1 MPSRSARRRSPWI
14 AFAASISISI
24 ACALFAASASAEP
37 EPVRLAWVRGPG
49 AEACSS
55 QLAVVQQISARLGRS
70 PFTADAPR
78 SIDAYVIRAEAGWRA
93 EIYVRD
99 PDGKLAGARVL
110 TSDALDCGAIESAT
124 VLALA
129 LAIDPE
135 GALRAPDP
143 PPVVAPP
150 APVVAPRLAPPPIA
164 LPPIAPAPPSI
175 APPPIAPP
183 PIAPADPPSIG
194 LGASGIALRGAV
206 GLGLLP
212 RAAAGLSLAAH
223 VAISPSWAITGEAL
237 WMPEVAA
244 TDDRFAF
251 GLSAFALGACA
262 GVARSSS
269 VDLAACGAIWGG
281 ALHAVVRG
289 LTPTE
294 PGDRAWA
301 AGSLTPRLRVGLA
314 SRLHLELGAQLFVPF
329 VRRPFTV
336 IGFASPVFQQAAV
349 AVLPFAGL
357 GANFP

>member
-1 MPSRSARRRSPWI
+1 MPSRSAPRRSPWI
-14 AFAASISISI
+14 ASAASI
-24 ACALFAASASAEP
+24 ACALFAASAQAIEP

-55 QLAVVQQISARLGRS
+55 QLAVVQQVTARLGRS
-70 PFTADAPR
+70 PFAADAPR
-78 SIDAYVIRAEAGWRA
+78 SIDAYVIHAEAGWRA
-93 EIYVRD
+93 EIYVRE

-110 TSDALDCGAIESAT
+110 TSDAPECSAIESAT

-135 GALRAPDP
+135 GALRAPEPPPLRAPEP
-143 PPVVAPP
+143 PPVVVAPG
-150 APVVAPRLAPPPIA
+150 PVVAPRAAP
-164 LPPIAPAPPSI
+164 S
-175 APPPIAPP
+175 PIAPP
-183 PIAPADPPSIG
+183 PIAPAEPPSIG

-206 GLGLLP
+206 GFGLLP

-237 WMPEVAA
+237 WMPEAA
-244 TDDRFAF
+244 AVDDRFAF

-262 GVARSSS
+262 GVARSSAI
-269 VDLAACGAIWGG
+269 DLAACGAIWGG

-289 LTPTE
+289 LTPIE

-301 AGSLTPRLRVGLA
+301 AGSLTPRLRVRLA

-336 IGFASPVFQQAAV
+336 IGFPSPVFQQAPV